1 MAAMTDSSILEC
13 EMSIKTV
20 RLEKEYEKAL
30 SDSAHLLDVEKDRV
44 KRMENLLLQFESDNL
59 RSQLDQ
65 ANQQLRGSTH
75 AESDTLLQLN
85 EASREIRRLDNQLK
99 SSSNEIQRLK
109 DELSSTN
116 STSASHKSLISEK
129 IQLTKEL
136 SNVKSEL
143 DRIKTQS
150 SSQQASIAARQE
162 MERQYNSLEVQ
173 LENEKQAHERTRTQL
188 MQHSAESD
196 KLNAQIVQLQ
206 NDLVKHTRASQQ
218 SVQEMRQ
225 QRTEFEGQRTVFE
238 TKIET
243 LRKQL
248 RSAKDKLQEA
258 QHDLQQKRN
267 TAKNNDGASIESQS
281 RTIPLQRPGPSS
293 DHHNGLTIA
302 TPGAVRVQE
311 KIKRQSALPGD
322 KSSFSITPFLNRT
335 GGPLDSP
342 DSPELSDLDERE
354 VKQAM
359 ADGGS
364 PFQPQIP
371 PRFAALN
378 SSPMDQSHVARG
390 PTKGTK
396 AKAKSR
402 EGKSASLETADEP
415 KKVIK
420 RTTGKVPL
428 KDADELQIQAPE
440 QEQAKPK
447 KRKLGAQRDRG
458 LFEDDEEDLLETRKP
473 ARKVGLGAGRSSGLP
488 TAPILG
494 TSVGDRNPKTLGF
507 GGFSPLKRDRKR

>member
-1 MAAMTDSSILEC
+1 MAATTDLSILDC

-30 SDSAHLLDVEKDRV
+30 SDSAHLLDVEKDRFR
-44 KRMENLLLQFESDNL
+44 RMENLLLQFESENL
-59 RSQLDQ
+59 RSQLDH
-65 ANQQLRGSTH
+65 ASQQLRGSTH

-85 EASREIRRLDNQLK
+85 EASREIHRLDNQIK

-116 STSASHKSLISEK
+116 STSANHKSLLSEK
-129 IQLTKEL
+129 MQLTKEL
-136 SNVKSEL
+136 STLKSEL
-143 DRIKTQS
+143 DRIKTQN

-162 MERQYNSLEVQ
+162 MERQCNSLEVH
-173 LENEKQAHERTRTQL
+173 LENERQAHERTRTQL
-188 MQHSAESD
+188 MHHSTETD
-196 KLNAQIVQLQ
+196 KLVAQIAQLQ
-206 NDLVKHTRASQQ
+206 SDLVRHTRANQQ
-218 SVQEMRQ
+218 YAQEMRQ
-225 QRTEFEGQRTVFE
+225 QKREFESQQTVFE

-267 TAKNNDGASIESQS
+267 TAKNHNGANTEPQS
-281 RTIPLQRPGPSS
+281 RTIPLQRPGPNS

-322 KSSFSITPFLNRT
+322 KSAFSITPFLNRT

-342 DSPELSDLDERE
+342 GSPGLSDLDEKE
-354 VKQAM
+354 VNQAM

-364 PFQPQIP
+364 PLQPQIP
-371 PRFAALN
+371 SRLVALN
-378 SSPMDQSHVARG
+378 SSPMDQPHVARE
-390 PTKGTK
+390 PAKGTK
-396 AKAKSR
+396 AKSKPR
-402 EGKSASLETADEP
+402 EGNFASMETADER

-420 RTTGKVPL
+420 KSTGKVPL

-440 QEQAKPK
+440 QEQVKPK

-458 LFEDDEEDLLETRKP
+458 LFEDDEEDLLESRKP

-494 TSVGDRNPKTLGF
+494 TSAGDRNPRTLGF